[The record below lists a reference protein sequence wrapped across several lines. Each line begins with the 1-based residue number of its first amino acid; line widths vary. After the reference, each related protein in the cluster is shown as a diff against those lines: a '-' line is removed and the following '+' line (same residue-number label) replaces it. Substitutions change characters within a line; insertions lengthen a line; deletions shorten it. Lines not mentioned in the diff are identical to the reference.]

1 MGMSAGGIAPAQ
13 PRRLVRRIATA
24 AAALG
29 FAAIAGH
36 GAIWWWVTGEIE
48 KQVAANLAAP
58 VPGWQVTAGALHRT
72 GWPFAATVTVPG
84 LIAVSPGSAAQ
95 SVRWQAERV
104 AVSLEF
110 ARPRTLVLMVEG
122 AQSLQLGSAAPIP
135 VRAELMRAEVPLEPG
150 VPVRAATL
158 AVAGLVAELPAGRL
172 AIARL
177 DTALDSRPA
186 AQQGE
191 TAGSLVTTARGIDLP
206 PRLPWPLGPRIATLA
221 WDLAISGPVPPIADS
236 ATRAEAWRDGGGAVT
251 LRRLEL
257 AWGDVTLTGGATLA
271 LDPQLQP
278 MGTATARLAGYDAAL
293 RALTVAGVLPP
304 RTAVAAAAVLALM
317 ARPSPDGGP
326 PAVEAPLSL
335 QNRTLALGRIP
346 LLRLPELVWRP
357 PS

>member
-1 MGMSAGGIAPAQ
+1 MGMSASGIAPAN
-13 PRRLVRRIATA
+13 PRRLLRRIASA

-48 KQVAANLAAP
+48 QQVAANLATPA
-58 VPGWQVTAGALHRT
+58 PGWQTTAGPLHRS
-72 GWPFAATVTVPG
+72 GWPFAATVTVPS
-84 LIAVSPGSAAQ
+84 LIAVSPGAATQ
-95 SVRWQAERV
+95 SVRWQAERL

-110 ARPRTLVLMVEG
+110 ARPRTLVLKVEG
-122 AQSLQLGSAAPIP
+122 AQSLQLGSAPPIP
-135 VRAELMRAEVPLEPG
+135 VRAELMQAEVPLEPG
-150 VPVRAATL
+150 MPVRAATL
-158 AVAGLVAELPAGRL
+158 AVAGLTADLPAGRL

-186 AQQGE
+186 AQQNE
-191 TAGSLVTTARGIDLP
+191 TAASLVTTARGVDLP

-221 WDLAISGPVPPIADS
+221 WDLAISGPVPPLADT
-236 ATRAEAWRDGGGAVT
+236 ATRAEAWRDGGGVLT

-257 AWGDVTLTGGATLA
+257 AWGEVTLTGGATVA
-271 LDPQLQP
+271 LDAQLQP

-304 RTAVAAAAVLALM
+304 RTAVAVTAVLALM
-317 ARPSPDGGP
+317 ARPSADGGP

-346 LLRLPELVWRP
+346 LFRLPELVWRP

>member
-1 MGMSAGGIAPAQ
+1 MGMSGSGLAPAGGS
-13 PRRLVRRIATA
+13 RLGRRIATA
-24 AAALG
+24 AAAVGL
-29 FAAIAGH
+29 AAVAGH

-48 KQVAANLAAP
+48 QQVAATLAAP
-58 VPGWQVTAGALHRT
+58 APGWQATAGPLHRT
-72 GWPFAATVTVPG
+72 GWPFAATVTLPAVV
-84 LIAVSPGSAAQ
+84 AVSPGASAQ
-95 SVRWQAERV
+95 SLRWQAERL

-110 ARPRTLVLMVEG
+110 AHPRTLVLLVEG
-122 AQSLQLGSAAPIP
+122 AQTLQLGSAAPIP

-158 AVAGLVAELPAGRL
+158 AVAGLVADLPAGRL
-172 AIARL
+172 AIAQL
-177 DTALDSRPA
+177 DTAMESRPA

-191 TAGSLVTTARGIDLP
+191 TAASLITTARGIDLP
-206 PRLPWPLGPRIATLA
+206 PLLLWPLGPRIGTLA
-221 WDLAISGPVPPIADS
+221 WDLAISGPVPPTADT

-271 LDPQLQP
+271 LDAQLQP
-278 MGTATARLAGYDAAL
+278 MGTATARLTGYDAAL
-293 RALTVAGVLPP
+293 RALTVAGMVPP
-304 RTAVAAAAVLALM
+304 RTAVAAGAVLALM
-317 ARPSPDGGP
+317 ARPSADGGP

-335 QNRTLALGRIP
+335 QNRTLSLGRIP